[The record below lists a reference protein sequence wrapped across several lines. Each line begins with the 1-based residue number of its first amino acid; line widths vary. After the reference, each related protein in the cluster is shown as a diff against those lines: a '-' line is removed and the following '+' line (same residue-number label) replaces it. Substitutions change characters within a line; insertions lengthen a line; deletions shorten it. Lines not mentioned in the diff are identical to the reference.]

1 MEESAQ
7 DIADGKSN
15 VKSSND
21 NEIVHVNKRAAMS
34 HQEEE
39 TYDVEHSDITGKQ
52 KSHISAIQ
60 EEEAKE

>member
-1 MEESAQ
+1 VEESSQ

-21 NEIVHVNKRAAMS
+21 NEIVHVNKRATMS
-34 HQEEE
+34 HREEK
-39 TYDVEHSDITGKQ
+39 TSDVEHSDITGEQ

-60 EEEAKE
+60 AGEAKE